1 MLRLRLLSFFAIA
14 LAVTCFPAVAR
25 AQSIVGSTPHRIVQG
40 MDLGPSTR
48 PASQNPLGIS
58 YADCVADQTLRFPMQ
73 LSGFTGNA
81 SLQVWASLG
90 SVCVN
95 PQDRGLDSGS
105 AICWGVSAGIN
116 DPMVIPPTTTNV
128 DVRVQDLVGWQSTT
142 PIPSPA
148 ATPPRKGAEAC
159 TAQLDYPAVPMVINF
174 LAIDGD
180 GNPVGVP
187 YQYSI
192 ETDMVGPPPPEL
204 CESVGDTIYNLTWT
218 PNSDSDTIGYG
229 VYVDPIP
236 GQEPD
241 AGRAEGGT
249 ITVCPEAG
257 DEASAPPADGGCSTL
272 TTGTMPPDAGSCGSA
287 ISEITCND
295 MNLVGSI
302 APTASTDAGTPT
314 PTPSDEAGVEG
325 GVVEVGPGGISTV
338 STAYLYRPMTMSSLT
353 VQDKGTSSY
362 AITGLVDYVT
372 YTVVVTAV
380 DGMGNVGPPS
390 SEVCDYPAP
399 IQDFWQVY
407 ENDGGGHGGYCALDT
422 VGVGGR
428 SLAGIAGVFVV
439 AGVMRRRRR
448 RPTIRRSGR

>member
-1 MLRLRLLSFFAIA
+1 MLRLRLLAFFAIA
-14 LAVTCFPAVAR
+14 LAVTCLPAVAR
-25 AQSIVGSTPHRIVQG
+25 AQSIVGSTPHRIAQG
-40 MDLGPSTR
+40 VDLGASTR

-58 YADCVADQTLRFPMQ
+58 YADCVADQTLRFPVQ

-116 DPMVIPPTTTNV
+116 DPMVVSPMTTNV

-192 ETDMVGPPPPEL
+192 DTDMVGPPPPEL

-229 VYVDPIP
+229 VYIDPIP

-241 AGRAEGGT
+241 AGRGEGGT

-257 DEASAPPADGGCSTL
+257 DEASAPEDGGCSTL

-295 MNLVGSI
+295 MNLLGSI
-302 APTASTDAGTPT
+302 APTATSDAGTPT
-314 PTPSDEAGVEG
+314 PSPSDEAGVEG

-338 STAYLYRPMTMSSLT
+338 STAFLYKPITMSSLT

-362 AITGLVDYVT
+362 AIAGLVDYVS

-407 ENDGGGHGGYCALDT
+407 ENDGGGHGGYCALET

-428 SLAGIAGVFVV
+428 SLAGVSGVFVV
-439 AGVMRRRRR
+439 VGVVRRRRR
-448 RPTIRRSGR
+448 RR